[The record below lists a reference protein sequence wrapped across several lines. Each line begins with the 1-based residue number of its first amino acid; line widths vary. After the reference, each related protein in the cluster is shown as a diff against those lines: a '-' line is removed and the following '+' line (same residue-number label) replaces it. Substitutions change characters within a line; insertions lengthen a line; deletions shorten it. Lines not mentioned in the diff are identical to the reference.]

1 MGWLILTQLHDE
13 LCQVSL
19 ASVDARCL
27 QVLVHADFLGGHG
40 LNLDHIG
47 LAGGA
52 NQTLDDLVSFLGI
65 ACPVDSAT
73 ARLNCLFELLEQF
86 WHAGGDI
93 FLNCG
98 TSGAQLLPIIQ
109 LFYSARALLT
119 NGGSGMLQVVALGG
133 VV

>member
-1 MGWLILTQLHDE
+1 MAMKNPPHPGLSVRHDCLEPLGLTVTGAAKL
-13 LCQVSL
+13 
-19 ASVDARCL
+19 
-27 QVLVHADFLGGHG
+27 LGVTR
-40 LNLDHIG
+40 
-47 LAGGA
+47 
-52 NQTLDDLVSFLGI
+52 QTLNDLVSFLGI